1 MNLYNIFKLKLFF
14 YAVIAFLI
22 FFAITI
28 GCYGFLRYQ
37 INNSL
42 SDIGEERVFKIEKG
56 ESVNE
61 IAVNLEKAGI
71 IRGAFY
77 FETDIWFQNLGTKMQ
92 AGEYLISPK
101 MSIKEVAQKFSKGD
115 IISNEIEITFPE
127 GFTIKDMEE
136 RLAQKGFENMN
147 LSQFKPIFFGAHFS
161 FLRNINAF
169 NLEGFLFPD
178 TYNFNKSWSSREIV
192 EKMLENFD
200 EKISSDLLLEINRQ
214 GKNVFDIIVMASII
228 EKEVRTDEDKKLISG
243 ILWKRLNIGMPL
255 QADATIVYA
264 SGKKSGYVTLE
275 DLKIQSPYNTYLYI
289 GLPAGPISN
298 PGLESIMAAVY
309 PQSSDFWYYL
319 SKPSGETV
327 FSKTLDE
334 HNRSKA
340 KYLSR

>member
-1 MNLYNIFKLKLFF
+1 MIFNLKPSFTKITFIIIIALLLFPS
-14 YAVIAFLI
+14 VI
-22 FFAITI
+22 I

-37 INNSL
+37 MNNPL
-42 SDIGEERVFKIEKG
+42 SDIGEKRIFKIEKG

-61 IAVNLEKAGI
+61 IAVNLEKAGL

-101 MSIKEVAQKFSKGD
+101 MSIKDMAQKFSAGD
-115 IISNEIEITFPE
+115 IVPNEIEITFPE

-147 LSQFKPIFFGAHFS
+147 LSQFKPIFFGSRFS

-192 EKMLENFD
+192 EKILENFD

-214 GKNVFDIIVMASII
+214 GKNIFDIVVMASII
-228 EKEVRTDEDKKLISG
+228 EKEVGTNEDKKLISG

-264 SGKKSGYVTLE
+264 SGKKNGYVTLE
-275 DLKIQSPYNTYLYI
+275 DLKIQSPYNTYLHT

-298 PGLESIMAAVY
+298 PGLESIIAAIY

-319 SKPSGETV
+319 SKSSGETV

-340 KYLSR
+340 KYLK